1 MNLSSYLLVH
11 ESPQMTVLKLVL
23 GGTIFT
29 EGGHYSP
36 VNNVQGDILGG
47 GGGGGGGGTLYTM
60 TTSFQLRCHQNG
72 YNPVINFPSF
82 GD

>member
-29 EGGHYSP
+29 EGGYYSP

-47 GGGGGGGGTLYTM
+47 GGGDTVHYDNVIPVTLLPEWVQ
-60 TTSFQLRCHQNG
+60 SCH
-72 YNPVINFPSF
+72 
-82 GD
+82 